1 MGFGLL
7 FFGYAA
13 AYLMSLN
20 PFGYIFALMGCA
32 VMMSGLSKL
41 SEFEIRFRYAYTASV
56 ILAFLAMAMSV
67 ASILPQDIAGEN
79 TFSYLLAAFLIV
91 SIPFHA
97 LIYFAIGK
105 IAGDV
110 GIIGLKRRALNYA
123 LLGCMELILSF
134 AAWISWYFGA
144 AFAKYLVIAAVI
156 YPVLIII
163 LNLALFYSCYKNICE
178 EGDEEA
184 PRKPSRIPFLNKLFD
199 AAEKR
204 EQEIYE
210 KTKSYAENKIKQ
222 DNEKK
227 KNRKKKK

>member
-56 ILAFLAMAMSV
+56 ILAFLAMAMCV
-67 ASILPQDIAGEN
+67 DSILPQDIAGEN
-79 TFSYLLAAFLIV
+79 TFSYLLAGFLIV

-123 LLGCMELILSF
+123 LLGCIELILVF
-134 AAWISWYFGA
+134 AACISWYFGTA
-144 AFAKYLVIAAVI
+144 LAKYLVIAAVI

-178 EGDEEA
+178 EGEEEA
-184 PRKPSRIPFLNKLFD
+184 PRKPSKIPFLNKLFD

-227 KNRKKKK
+227 KNREKKK